1 MNDMRKWKI
10 LLIASGMLFL
20 TFLICFP
27 IWMAVTGT
35 VSSQWELERNLSPV
49 FAGTEGTASWP
60 LLPAA
65 PTLKSLVEVLLDS
78 PGFFVMF
85 WNSVLISF
93 CILAGQLL
101 VAVPGAWALAS
112 FPLRGK
118 KPILNLYIVLMLMP
132 FQVLMF
138 PQYLVLSDLGLLD
151 TLDAVI
157 LPAVFS
163 TFPVFLLHRF
173 FKAIPQEIIEAA
185 RLDGAGEW
193 RIFWQIGIPMGTPGI
208 LSVCILTFL
217 DSWNMIEQPMTYL
230 KTKSLWPLSLF
241 LPEIGMAEMGLGFA
255 AAFMML
261 LPAMLLFLG
270 FQEYLEQGI
279 AMSGGKD
286 SYVSEKR

>member
-1 MNDMRKWKI
+1 MKNANII
-10 LLIASGMLFL
+10 LTAASMLLL

-27 IWMAVTGT
+27 IWVAITGT
-35 VSSQWELERNLSPV
+35 LSAQWELEMNLSPV
-49 FAGTEGTASWP
+49 FAGTEGMANWP

-65 PTLKSLVEVLLDS
+65 PTLKSFVEVLLDS

-85 WNSVLISF
+85 WNSVTISF
-93 CILAGQLL
+93 FILAGQLL
-101 VAVPGAWALAS
+101 VDVSAAWALAR
-112 FPLRGK
+112 FPLKGK
-118 KPILNLYIVLMLMP
+118 KVLLNLYIVLMLMP

-138 PQYLVLSDLGLLD
+138 PQYLVLNELGILD
-151 TLDAVI
+151 TLWSVI

-163 TFPVFLLHRF
+163 TFPVFILHRF

-185 RLDGAGEW
+185 RLDGAGEL
-193 RIFWQIGIPMGTPGI
+193 RIFWHIGIPMGAPGI

-255 AAFMML
+255 AALMML
-261 LPAMLLFLG
+261 IPALLLFLG
-270 FQEYLEQGI
+270 CQEYLEQGI

-286 SYVSEKR
+286 

>member
-1 MNDMRKWKI
+1 MVRNDMKNARI
-10 LLIASGMLFL
+10 IPIAAAMLLL

-27 IWMAVTGT
+27 VWVAVTGT
-35 VSSQWELERNLSPV
+35 FSAQWELEENLGPV
-49 FAGTEGTASWP
+49 FAGTEGTANWP
-60 LLPAA
+60 ILPAA

-78 PGFFVMF
+78 PGFFTMF
-85 WNSVLISF
+85 WNSVTIAF
-93 CILAGQLL
+93 FILTGQLL
-101 VAVPGAWALAS
+101 VDVPAAWALAR

-118 KPILNLYIVLMLMP
+118 KTILSLYIVLMLMP

-138 PQYLVLSDLGLLD
+138 PQYLVLHDLGILD
-151 TLDAVI
+151 TLWAVI

-163 TFPVFLLHRF
+163 TFPVFILHRF

-185 RLDGAGEW
+185 RLDGAGEL
-193 RIFWQIGIPMGTPGI
+193 RVFCQIGIPMGAPGI

-255 AAFMML
+255 AALMML
-261 LPAMLLFLG
+261 IPALLLFLG
-270 FQEYLEQGI
+270 CQEYLEQGI

-286 SYVSEKR
+286 

>member
-1 MNDMRKWKI
+1 MVKNDMKNAKTI
-10 LLIASGMLFL
+10 LIAAWMLFL
-20 TFLICFP
+20 AFLICFP
-27 IWMAVTGT
+27 IWIAITGT
-35 VSSQWELERNLSPV
+35 ISSQWELEENLSPV
-49 FAGTEGTASWP
+49 FAGTEGAAHWP

-78 PGFFVMF
+78 PGFFAMF
-85 WNSVLISF
+85 WNSVTISF
-93 CILAGQLL
+93 FILAGQLL
-101 VAVPGAWALAS
+101 MDVSAAWALAR
-112 FPLRGK
+112 FPLKGK
-118 KPILNLYIVLMLMP
+118 RAILNLYIVLMLMP

-138 PQYLVLSDLGLLD
+138 PQYLVLNDLGLLD
-151 TLDAVI
+151 TLGAVI

-163 TFPVFLLHRF
+163 TFPVFILHRF

-193 RIFWQIGIPMGTPGI
+193 RIFCQIGIPMGAPGI

-261 LPAMLLFLG
+261 IPALLLFLG
-270 FQEYLEQGI
+270 CQEYLEQGI

-286 SYVSEKR
+286 

>member
-1 MNDMRKWKI
+1 MEKTKTV
-10 LLIASGMLFL
+10 LIALGLGIL

-27 IWMAVTGT
+27 IWIAVTGT
-35 VSSQWELERNLSPV
+35 FSAQWELERNLAPV
-49 FAGTEGTASWP
+49 FMGTEGTADWP

-78 PGFFVMF
+78 PGFFAMF
-85 WNSVLISF
+85 WNSVIISA

-101 VAVPGAWALAS
+101 VDVAAAWALAR
-112 FPLRGK
+112 FPLKGK
-118 KPILNLYIVLMLMP
+118 KTILSLYIVLMLMP

-138 PQYLVLSDLGLLD
+138 PQYLVLKDLNMLD
-151 TLDAVI
+151 TLGAVI
-157 LPAVFS
+157 FPAVFS

-185 RLDGAGEW
+185 RLDGAGEL
-193 RIFWQIGIPMGTPGI
+193 RIFCQIGIPMGAPGI

-241 LPEIGMAEMGLGFA
+241 LPEIGMAEMGVGFG
-255 AAFMML
+255 AAFLML
-261 LPAMLLFLG
+261 IPALLLFLG
-270 FQEYLEQGI
+270 CQEHLEQGI

-286 SYVSEKR
+286 